1 MTLAQDDYQDL
12 SAHKVILFLKTI
24 MAHTNYGELR
34 QLFET
39 FTRVWEAGGQTSLH
53 FHTQDGQARAMLDI
67 QLGPP
72 GDPRPGAPDV
82 RGEGP
87 GQDHAPQHLPHQG
100 QPRRRGPS
108 ARARDSACRAAW
120 LQKKHYEQQDPPAEQ
135 NTEISPDTET
145 VSANPTASSNELVER
160 VEAETEDSDLSD
172 VIPQLDG
179 PAEETPTS
187 DEETM
192 EEDSVKEEE
201 TDLSHL
207 PTADDPERLEDYIN
221 HLDQEKIAN
230 MSKQELAHMNA
241 QLARKI
247 ALRNE
252 TEKEKVE
259 PKKKHTKSKKS
270 RK

>member
-1 MTLAQDDYQDL
+1 
-12 SAHKVILFLKTI
+12 
-24 MAHTNYGELR
+24 MAHSNYGELR

-39 FTRVWEAGGQTSLH
+39 FTRVWKAGGQTSLH
-53 FHTQDGQARAMLDI
+53 LHTQDGQARAMLDI

-87 GQDHAPQHLPHQG
+87 GQDHGPQHLPNQG
-100 QPRRRGPS
+100 HPRRRGPS
-108 ARARDSACRAAW
+108 ARARDSARRAAW
-120 LQKKHYEQQDPPAEQ
+120 LKKKHYEQQVPPVEQ
-135 NTEISPDTET
+135 NTEITPDTET

-160 VEAETEDSDLSD
+160 VEAETEDNDLSE

-207 PTADDPERLEDYIN
+207 PTTDDIERLDDWGKSLEENLDCNYYSNYCEKSFEYED
-221 HLDQEKIAN
+221 
-230 MSKQELAHMNA
+230 ELEYHM
-241 QLARKI
+241 
-247 ALRNE
+247 
-252 TEKEKVE
+252 KVHHR
-259 PKKKHTKSKKS
+259 PQWKDHTPW
-270 RK
+270 